1 MGRLIKR
8 GDDVEI
14 RVELVDGR
22 DESQL
27 WGGQYNAKAVD
38 LPLMQI
44 QICRKLQEKLG
55 LSSSNVE
62 LVTAGATAD
71 EELYQLYLKGRYS
84 WNKLTR
90 AGLGQSISYFNKAIQ
105 KDPNYALAHAG
116 LANAYLVL
124 GAHVVL
130 SHAEIQFLRLTCYA
144 QKHSSTHLHRRTAN
158 WAGYLKFSIQT
169 SPVNDGLRT

>member
-22 DESQL
+22 AESQL

-90 AGLGQSISYFNKAIQ
+90 
-105 KDPNYALAHAG
+105 
-116 LANAYLVL
+116 
-124 GAHVVL
+124 GA
-130 SHAEIQFLRLTCYA
+130 
-144 QKHSSTHLHRRTAN
+144 
-158 WAGYLKFSIQT
+158 WAR
-169 SPVNDGLRT
+169 V